1 MKLRPKSLTTYYV
14 RTDYVYMNI
23 TLSIHRS
30 VISEA
35 RRRAKTLGTSVNQLV
50 REYLEQFAGKTDPR
64 HDVEEF
70 LRLARESHGNSH
82 GWKFNREELH
92 DR

>member
-23 TLSIHRS
+23 TLSIDRS

-50 REYLEQFAGKTDPR
+50 REFLEQFAGKTLIPGTTSR
-64 HDVEEF
+64 SSCGCP
-70 LRLARESHGNSH
+70 A
-82 GWKFNREELH
+82 NRTAT
-92 DR
+92 RTG